1 MQRLVLL
8 DIHGHIK
15 SSSGRLSGCYWALSL
30 PFIVSHQVPA
40 TRHRK
45 RRGTS
50 GVEKESKNFEP
61 IKTQNGK
68 RGSLWGW
75 QTCVSSQFQGWAWK
89 EMMDI
94 NNNSLSVHFITSN
107 KVRTSSVLQ

>member
-15 SSSGRLSGCYWALSL
+15 SSSGRLSGCYRALSL
-30 PFIVSHQVPA
+30 PFVVSHQVPA
-40 TRHRK
+40 TRHRE

-50 GVEKESKNFEP
+50 GGEKESKNFEP

-75 QTCVSSQFQGWAWK
+75 QTSGSSQFQWGAWK

-94 NNNSLSVHFITSN
+94 DNNSMRVHFIT
-107 KVRTSSVLQ
+107 